1 MRFIQA
7 AMTPVSFADIYYAL
21 TQGAKKK
28 GRDDF
33 EDAMTSYLGAHNS
46 YTFTSFVRAIYTCLS
61 SLKRVDRRKKIILP
75 RYCCPDFTR
84 AVFAAG
90 LEIEYCDVNP
100 NTLSF
105 DLKSLSEANL
115 KDVLALICVNHLGF
129 VNPMNEIADLC
140 KRNEVYLI
148 EDLGYTLGTEIHGR
162 KVGTF
167 GDFAVLNFRE
177 GKAIPIGG
185 GMVTSRRE
193 SVMDQFNRTP
203 KVKVS
208 SNIPMMFGY
217 KLLSNPYM
225 YSLLMKANQLLRI
238 NLQARFSM
246 EDTGRGSTNERD
258 YKFDPTEPLH
268 SISNFQGALGLR
280 GLSKMNKHMEMRAK
294 NASALETEL
303 SLVDNISIIQKE
315 PGCNNIHYIRFPIL
329 VEERIREF
337 ILAELLKH
345 GVEASPMYTQ
355 VRPDP
360 NRFPGAARVSRE
372 ILTLPCHPALKE
384 RDLKTIISV
393 IRNSIRSAPRKV
405 V

>member
-7 AMTPVSFADIYYAL
+7 AMTPISFADIYYAL
-21 TQGAKKK
+21 TPYSKKR
-28 GRDDF
+28 GHDDF
-33 EDAMTSYLGAHNS
+33 KDAMTSYLDAHNS
-46 YTFTSFVRAIYTCLS
+46 YAFTSFVRAIYACLS
-61 SLKRVDRRKKIILP
+61 SLRRVDQRKKIILP

-84 AVFAAG
+84 AVLAAG

-100 NTLSF
+100 DTLSF
-105 DLKSLSEANL
+105 DLKSLSEANW
-115 KDVLALICVNHLGF
+115 KDVLALICVNHFGF
-129 VNPMNEIADLC
+129 ANPMNEIADLC

-185 GMVTSRRE
+185 GMVISRRE
-193 SVMDQFNRTP
+193 SIMEQSNRTP
-203 KVKVS
+203 RVKVS
-208 SNIPMMFGY
+208 GNIPIMFGY

-246 EDTGRGSTNERD
+246 EDTGRGSVNERD
-258 YKFDPTEPLH
+258 YKFNPTEPLK
-268 SISNFQGALGLR
+268 SISDFQGALGLR
-280 GLSKMNKHMEMRAK
+280 VLSKMNRHMEMRAK

-303 SLVDNISIIQKE
+303 SLIDNISTIQKE
-315 PGCNNIHYIRFPIL
+315 PGCNKIHYIRYPIL
-329 VEERIREF
+329 VEERIREI

-345 GVEASPMYTQ
+345 GIEASPMYTQ

-360 NRFPGAARVSRE
+360 NRFPGATRVSRE

-393 IRNSIRSAPRKV
+393 IGNSIKTN
-405 V
+405 